1 MPTFRKHEHLLTPAQ
16 FQAAYECRRSV
27 SDSGMILYAR
37 ANGLAYSRVGFS
49 VSKKYG
55 GAVQR
60 VRLRR
65 LYREAFRLSKEALP
79 AGLDLVLIPRTQQE
93 PTLDDLCKSL
103 VKLVKQAHKKLAKD
117 KTEPVASATGV
128 LQAPTPVA
136 DAPGSPKADD

>member
-16 FQAAYECRRSV
+16 FQAVYDRRRSV

-37 ANGLAYSRVGFS
+37 ENDFAYARIGFS

-60 VRLRR
+60 NRLRR

-79 AGLDLVLIPRTQQE
+79 TGLDLVLIPRTQQE
-93 PTLDDLCKSL
+93 PTLEDVRKSL
-103 VKLVKQAHKKLAKD
+103 VKLIKQVHKKMQKD
-117 KTEPVASATGV
+117 KT
-128 LQAPTPVA
+128 TPSK
-136 DAPGSPKADD
+136 PEEEKAQ